1 MPKKYDGPGEL
12 IRAGW
17 NMNGV
22 TQLSVNPQ
30 IDIELWVLTEERR
43 FTPGVALPLP
53 LSLSFFLSPHVVSRW
68 TVYRLV
74 ESMSLLRK

>member
-30 IDIELWVLTEERR
+30 IDIELWVLTGNAGL
-43 FTPGVALPLP
+43 PLCVALPRPLP
-53 LSLSFFLSPHVVSRW
+53 PLISR
-68 TVYRLV
+68 R
-74 ESMSLLRK
+74 EPKDGLLFSRIDEFASQVF